1 MRVYTDMVGDLFHF
15 GHVNFLRAARELG
28 SELVVGVNSDA
39 DVEVYKRTPVLHL
52 NERAAVIAAC
62 RYVDRVI
69 APCPLQ
75 IDHDFLREHEI
86 DLVVHGDDFDE
97 SLTDY
102 FYRVPRELWIFR
114 TVPYTKGISTSEI
127 LRRLLA
133 RFEDELR
140 ESKD

>member
-15 GHVNFLRAARELG
+15 GHVNFLRAARALG

-39 DVEVYKRTPVLHL
+39 DVELYKRTPVLHL
-52 NERAAVIAAC
+52 DERAAVIGAC

-69 APCPLQ
+69 APCPLR
-75 IDHDFLREHEI
+75 IDHSFIREHDI

-97 SLTDY
+97 SMTDY
-102 FYRVPRELWIFR
+102 FYAVPRELGIFR

-127 LRRLLA
+127 LRRLLV
-133 RFEDELR
+133 RFENELR